1 MKADTIALYIL
12 TMLAALGL
20 VVLGMGIQRHI
31 QGTPAPVTVMPPDT
45 TYIHDTTYIDR
56 PVPVK
61 EYITRRDTVF
71 IENSGIIIQKDS
83 SLVIPIETK
92 VYENDKFRAVVEG
105 YRPRLME
112 LELYTEHMQITKPV
126 VIPTSRWSIGV
137 TAGPVVTRDGI
148 KPGISVGLTYNL
160 KTFPARGK

>member
-20 VVLGMGIQRHI
+20 VVLGMSIQRHI
-31 QGTPAPVTVMPPDT
+31 QGTPAPVTAMPPDT
-45 TYIHDTTYIDR
+45 TYIHDTTYIDK
-56 PVPVK
+56 PVPKLVYTDRIVA
-61 EYITRRDTVF
+61 EPI
-71 IENSGIIIQKDS
+71 DS
-83 SLVIPIETK
+83 SDIAVRDDSLLVPIETK
-92 VYENDKFRAVVEG
+92 IYENDKFRAVVEG

-112 LELYTEHMQITKPV
+112 LELYTEHMQITKPM

-160 KTFPARGK
+160 KTFPTRGN